1 MFSGLLSHSA
11 APAAD
16 FSRLQRASIT
26 FRDVA
31 KRYGDHQV
39 LNAINLQVEPGE
51 VVAILGPSGSG
62 KSTLIRLINQL
73 ESLSGGEILIDGKP
87 TSRLSGSALRQ
98 LRSRVGFVFQQ
109 FNLYAHLTAQENI
122 TLALER
128 VHGWEKSAAQAR
140 SLALLRQVGL
150 EEKAQ
155 QMPAQLS
162 GGQQQRVAIA
172 RALASEAP
180 VILADEPTGNLDE
193 DTAQD
198 ITEILK
204 ESAHKMNKCVV
215 VVTHSNELAKQAD
228 VVFRLKKGELQVLER
243 VQDGAAQPQSR
254 RNNAPRSERR
264 AH

>member
-140 SLALLRQVGL
+140 ALALLRQVGL

-155 QMPAQLS
+155 
-162 GGQQQRVAIA
+162 RVAIA
-172 RALASEAP
+172 RALASSP
-180 VILADEPTGNLDE
+180 QIILFDEPTSALDPE
-193 DTAQD
+193 MIGEVLQVMKTLAHSG
-198 ITEILK
+198 ITML
-204 ESAHKMNKCVV
+204 
-215 VVTHSNELAKQAD
+215 VVTHEMQFAREIAD
-228 VVFRLKKGELQVLER
+228 RVVFIDGGDILEVAPPAEFFAHPQHARARRFLQKVLDPLHQE
-243 VQDGAAQPQSR
+243 SL
-254 RNNAPRSERR
+254 E
-264 AH
+264 

>member
-1 MFSGLLSHSA
+1 MI
-11 APAAD
+11 
-16 FSRLQRASIT
+16 RLTDIHKEYQNGTKALKGVS
-26 FRDVA
+26 
-31 KRYGDHQV
+31 
-39 LNAINLQVEPGE
+39 LQIDDGE
-51 VVAILGPSGSG
+51 FVFLVGPSGSG
-62 KSTLIRLINQL
+62 KSTIIKLITAEIEATRGKLMVNGYNLRDISEKQIPLMRRTIGVVFQDFRLIEKKTVYENIEVAMRAVGATTREIQRRIPYVL
-73 ESLSGGEILIDGKP
+73 DLVGLMGKGGRLPTQLSGGE
-87 TSRLSGSALRQ
+87 
-98 LRSRVGFVFQQ
+98 
-109 FNLYAHLTAQENI
+109 
-122 TLALER
+122 
-128 VHGWEKSAAQAR
+128 
-140 SLALLRQVGL
+140 
-150 EEKAQ
+150 
-155 QMPAQLS
+155 
-162 GGQQQRVAIA
+162 QQRVAIA

-264 AH
+264 AR

>member
-39 LNAINLQVEPGE
+39 LNAINLQVQPGE

-140 SLALLRQVGL
+140 ALALLRQVGL

-172 RALASEAP
+172 RALAAKP
-180 VILADEPTGNLDE
+180 AILLADEPTGNLDSRTSQDVLGLMKVTGQKFAQTMVMITHNEEIAQMADRIVRIE
-193 DTAQD
+193 DGR
-198 ITEILK
+198 I
-204 ESAHKMNKCVV
+204 
-215 VVTHSNELAKQAD
+215 
-228 VVFRLKKGELQVLER
+228 
-243 VQDGAAQPQSR
+243 AAR
-254 RNNAPRSERR
+254 G
-264 AH
+264 